1 MHMNDLTLCYDWP
14 DVNHDLNLLALSIE
28 NNPYNYDVIIAV
40 NNDLVPATLMATR
53 LALPITQI
61 KYGNISGVFHGDNN
75 MPLIC
80 KPIESGAGNLPD
92 FPNLL
97 LVVSYFN
104 NDEEVQHVVDF
115 YQSQGHHVRLIA
127 IFNSAR
133 QQFGEQVVGYQN
145 FVRNGTKI
153 TFPWKL

>member
-1 MHMNDLTLCYDWP
+1 MLMTDLTLYYDWP
-14 DVNHDLNLLALSIE
+14 DVNHDLNLLASSIE
-28 NNPYNYDVIIAV
+28 GNRYSYDVIIAV

-53 LALPITQI
+53 LALPVTQI

-80 KPIESGAGNLPD
+80 NPIESGEGNLPD

-97 LVVSYFN
+97 LVVSYFTS
-104 NDEEVQHVVDF
+104 DEEVQHVVDF
-115 YQSQGHHVRLIA
+115 YQSQGHQVHLMA